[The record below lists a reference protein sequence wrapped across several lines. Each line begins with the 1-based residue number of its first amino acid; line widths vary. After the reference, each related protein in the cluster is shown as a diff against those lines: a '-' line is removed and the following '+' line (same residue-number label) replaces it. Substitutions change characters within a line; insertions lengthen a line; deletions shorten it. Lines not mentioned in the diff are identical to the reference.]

1 MQIYWFIS
9 LFLLSGCVSGWR
21 ASDDF
26 LYVPIKAGDFEIVTW
41 QKITNSDSAVHIYI
55 EGDGRAFDGYGIPT
69 NDPTPVGTLVR
80 DLAMSDAAENVVYVA
95 RPCQFII
102 SDKCTQSDWTDGR
115 FSERIIDSMAAVIKT
130 VSKGR
135 EIILIGYSGG
145 AMVSGLIIA
154 EEPEL
159 KVRKWITIAG
169 VLNHNIWTNYFG
181 DNPLSASM
189 TLDKLPNV
197 HQLHYV
203 AENDEIVPLWMTQF
217 MADEEDIII
226 VPGATHNNFGNL
238 QIDFK

>member
-26 LYVPIKAGDFEIVTW
+26 LYVPIKVGDFEIVTW

-159 KVRKWITIAG
+159 DVRKWITIAG

-189 TLDKLPNV
+189 TLDKLPSV